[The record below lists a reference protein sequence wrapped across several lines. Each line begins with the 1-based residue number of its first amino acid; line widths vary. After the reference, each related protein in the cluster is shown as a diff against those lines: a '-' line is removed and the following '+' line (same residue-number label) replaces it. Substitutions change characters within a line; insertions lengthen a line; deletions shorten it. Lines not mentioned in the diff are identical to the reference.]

1 MKIGI
6 LTVPFNNNYGGY
18 LQACALMH
26 VLTQMGHQPC
36 MIMRRHDILYR
47 GLYAS
52 LKLIIKSLF
61 KAVLY
66 RDKNILLHPF
76 EAFYFVQGHSMQSFV
91 TKFITPQTP
100 YLYTWEAVEKKL
112 VNKFDAVIVGSD
124 QVWRPIYVPQIEN
137 YFLSFAKDWKVRRVV
152 YAASFGTI
160 TPEYTLK
167 QQTECGKLLQKFDA
181 ISVRELGALDVFRQF
196 GWQTEGVKVVLDPT
210 LLIKPSFYGN
220 MLKNIEKP
228 VPSHYVFS
236 YILDS
241 NEGKRNAISDFCK
254 KQNLFLQLISDI
266 QSDNK
271 ELPSVES
278 WLKNIKEADYV
289 ITDSFHGM
297 VFSIIFHVPFIV
309 LINKTRGTDRFESL
323 LNNISLID
331 RICYELTGIDG
342 KMLQPIDWKSVDTSI
357 QTLREESLSF
367 LSKSLQLTR

>member
-26 VLTQMGHQPC
+26 VLAQMGHQPC
-36 MIMRRHDILYR
+36 MIMRRHDIPCRSLYV
-47 GLYAS
+47 S
-52 LKLIIKSLF
+52 LKIIIKSCL

-76 EAFYFVQGHSMQSFV
+76 EAFYFVQGRTMQSFV

-100 YLYTWEAVEKKL
+100 FLYTWTAVEKKL
-112 VNKFDAVIVGSD
+112 VNKFDAIIVGSD
-124 QVWRPIYVPQIEN
+124 QVWRPIYVPQVEN
-137 YFLSFAKDWKVRRVV
+137 YFLSFAKDWKIRRVV
-152 YAASFGTI
+152 YAASFGTV
-160 TPEYTLK
+160 TPEYTSR
-167 QQTECGKLLQKFDA
+167 QQIECSKLLQKFDA
-181 ISVRELGALDVFRQF
+181 ISVREFGALDVFRKF
-196 GWQTEGVKVVLDPT
+196 GWKTKGVKVVLDPT
-210 LLIKPSFYGN
+210 LLINPSFYAN
-220 MLKNIEKP
+220 MFKNVEAP
-228 VPSHYVFS
+228 VDRHYVFS

-278 WLKNIKEADYV
+278 WLKNIKDADYV

-323 LNNISLID
+323 LNSISLID
-331 RICYELTGIDG
+331 RICFDLHGINA
-342 KMLQPIDWKSVDTSI
+342 KMLHPIDWESVDKSI
-357 QTLREESLSF
+357 QALREESLSF
-367 LSKSLQLTR
+367 LSKSLH